1 MDTSSRVPLMRA
13 TAVDALEP
21 SNLRWRRILFGED
34 RWPHPLLLVAG
45 GMAVI
50 AGIVLRFWTPSALWL
65 DETLSVNIARLP
77 VGQIP
82 RALSHDGS
90 PPLYYFMLHYW
101 MALFGRG
108 DVAVRALSGVT
119 SVVTLP
125 FFWVAGRR
133 LGGRTVAWV
142 AFFLALTSPFA
153 INYATSARMYSLMI
167 LLSLLG
173 YLAVTRALEYPSAG
187 RLVAVGAVT
196 LALLY
201 THYWGIY
208 LVAIT
213 AVWLAWRIWRTGRG
227 QSTLKAILFGCL
239 LWLPWAPVFLYQSLH
254 TGTPWTT
261 SASASDLLGVFADFS
276 GSGPWGGL
284 LMFATFMLFIFGT
297 FGRTAAPGTVVSVED
312 PDGTLRQTTLDPA
325 RLPWWPWPSAP

>member
-1 MDTSSRVPLMRA
+1 VGTISGGAILMDISGQGRAPLIQA
-13 TAVDALEP
+13 TAVDDIESPGA
-21 SNLRWRRILFGED
+21 RWRRILFGED
-34 RWPHPLLLVAG
+34 RWPHPVILIAG
-45 GMAVI
+45 GAALV

-90 PPLYYFMLHYW
+90 PPLYYIMLHYW
-101 MALFGRG
+101 MAAFGRS
-108 DVAVRALSGVT
+108 DFAVRALSGFI
-119 SVVTLP
+119 SVATLP

-133 LGGRTVAWV
+133 LGGRMVGWV
-142 AFFLALTSPFA
+142 AFFLALSSPFA

-173 YLAVTRALEYPSAG
+173 YLAVARALEYPSAG

-196 LALLY
+196 VALLY

-208 LVAIT
+208 LVVIAGL
-213 AVWLAWRIWRTGRG
+213 WLAWRIWRTGRG
-227 QSTLKAILFGCL
+227 QSTLRAMVVGCL
-239 LWLPWAPVFLYQSLH
+239 LWLPWAPVFLYQTLH

-276 GSGPWGGL
+276 GVGY
-284 LMFATFMLFIFGT
+284 
-297 FGRTAAPGTVVSVED
+297 
-312 PDGTLRQTTLDPA
+312 
-325 RLPWWPWPSAP
+325 